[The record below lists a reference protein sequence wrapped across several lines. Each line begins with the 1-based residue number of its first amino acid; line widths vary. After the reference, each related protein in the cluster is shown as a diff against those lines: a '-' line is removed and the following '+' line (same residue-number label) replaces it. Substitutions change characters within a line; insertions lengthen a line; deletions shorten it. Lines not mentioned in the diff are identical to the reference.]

1 MDAIE
6 TFTRNA
12 VANFKTAIN
21 NLVLFGYTR
30 EEIESLLGLIF
41 EDIEK
46 EKKENAR

>member
-1 MDAIE
+1 MDTIE
-6 TFTRNA
+6 IFTRNA
-12 VANFKTAIN
+12 VANFKTAVN

-30 EEIESLLGLIF
+30 EDIENLLGLVF